1 MGNVIPILDGHN
13 SGSFIE
19 EGEVTDTEAIMLQPH
34 ILVTFQYQ

>member
-1 MGNVIPILDGHN
+1 MSFPFWMATH